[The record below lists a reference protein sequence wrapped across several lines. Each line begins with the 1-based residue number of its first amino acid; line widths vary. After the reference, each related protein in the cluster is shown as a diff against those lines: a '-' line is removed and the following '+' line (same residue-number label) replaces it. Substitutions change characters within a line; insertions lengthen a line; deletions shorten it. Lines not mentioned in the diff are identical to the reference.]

1 MVFVNGQTKPNA
13 SIVIYNRTTVTT
25 GQTPLSDGE
34 HRQERP
40 PTRRHLK
47 HRLSGSAVM
56 AWVAEGGAK
65 LFLDGMAF
73 DPGGEGWSSVDNFR
87 IPQPLPKNDQPG
99 LLKTLVV

>member
-1 MVFVNGQTKPNA
+1 
-13 SIVIYNRTTVTT
+13 
-25 GQTPLSDGE
+25 
-34 HRQERP
+34 
-40 PTRRHLK
+40 
-47 HRLSGSAVM
+47 M
-56 AWVAEGGAK
+56 AWVAEGGGK